1 MVREKIVG
9 FLKQGLTPRDLALTI
24 ALGSVIGVFP
34 VLGMTT
40 ILCTLAAVTLRLNL
54 PALQSINWA
63 MAPLQLLLL
72 IPFTHAGAW
81 VFGGSGISLS
91 LAELKALMEADL
103 MATIGRYLS
112 AVLRGVGVWAILA
125 MPVGAILYAA
135 FLPLLTRIARVVNPS
150 SLKTQE
156 KLL

>member
-63 MAPLQLLLL
+63 VAPLQLLLL
-72 IPFTHAGAW
+72 IQIMFQELFWIFNLG
-81 VFGGSGISLS
+81 FDISRISNRNYYFMSCFKIFQLIDGLLS
-91 LAELKALMEADL
+91 C
-103 MATIGRYLS
+103 
-112 AVLRGVGVWAILA
+112 
-125 MPVGAILYAA
+125 
-135 FLPLLTRIARVVNPS
+135 
-150 SLKTQE
+150 
-156 KLL
+156 